1 VRIFK
6 KAGAL
11 TMTKKDLSDIYLSYI
26 TCLNTHDL
34 PNLDK
39 FVHEEVHYNGQVIG
53 ISGYREMLERNFY
66 EIPDLYFDIQL
77 LISDPP
83 FIASRIK
90 FDCRPKATFL
100 GLLIDGKKVV
110 FNENVFYEFK
120 EDKIWQV
127 WSVIDKVAIEAQ
139 L

>member
-1 VRIFK
+1 
-6 KAGAL
+6 
-11 TMTKKDLSDIYLSYI
+11 MTPKNLSDIYLSYI
-26 TCLNTHDL
+26 TCLNMHDL
-34 PNLDK
+34 PNLKK
-39 FVHEEVHYNGQVIG
+39 FVHEDVLYNGQMLG
-53 ISGYREMLERNFY
+53 FSGYRGMLERNFH

-110 FNENVFYEFK
+110 FTENVFYEFRQ
-120 EDKIWQV
+120 DKIGQV
-127 WSVIDKVAIEAQ
+127 WSVIDKAALEAQ